1 MIKPIKLL
9 AEIPIKIFLDQI
21 EVFVRAEDDSL
32 IIMHTAK
39 QEGLESIVEVQKE
52 KKRTWNNSLRY
63 CRDMENNPEEMSWWE
78 TWYISDE

>member
-52 KKRTWNNSLRY
+52 KKRT
-63 CRDMENNPEEMSWWE
+63 
-78 TWYISDE
+78 